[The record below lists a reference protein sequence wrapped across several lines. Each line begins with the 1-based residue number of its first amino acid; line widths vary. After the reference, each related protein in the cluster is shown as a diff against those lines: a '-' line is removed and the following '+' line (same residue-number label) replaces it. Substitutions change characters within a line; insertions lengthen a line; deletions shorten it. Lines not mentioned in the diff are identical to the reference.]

1 MSLESLKKLSELF
14 NSELQE
20 TKLRIMEKR
29 EAILEKFNL
38 EKLNLQKELHQIEES
53 IEFFEKENE
62 LLTKNLSEKQKDF
75 ATTQSLF
82 DYEKKSSQNFQKE
95 KIQILIFSTKK
106 AEDLLIETKNK
117 INEKTKKNIEK
128 NKEIEKK
135 IQTIEEQ
142 INIYHKNLG
151 VQIDNLGSGKFS
163 INFEFPGKNEKLF
176 LILEIIQ
183 NKTFKISSCSPK
195 NFNCEKELLELNE
208 FRRLDLFVLRIREK
222 FLQNYL

>member
-62 LLTKNLSEKQKDF
+62 LLTKNLSGKQKDF

-95 KIQILIFSTKK
+95 KIQILISSTNK
-106 AEDLLIETKNK
+106 AEDLLSETKNK

-183 NKTFKISSCSPK
+183 NKTFKICSCSPK
-195 NFNCEKELLELNE
+195 NFNCEKELQELNE
-208 FRRLDLFVLRIREK
+208 FKRLDIFVLRIREK